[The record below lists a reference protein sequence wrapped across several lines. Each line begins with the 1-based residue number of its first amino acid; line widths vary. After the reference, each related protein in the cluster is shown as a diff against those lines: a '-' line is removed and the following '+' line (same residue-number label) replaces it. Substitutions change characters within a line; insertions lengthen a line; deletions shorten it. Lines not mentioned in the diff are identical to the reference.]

1 MTINFEGIR
10 EEITSDKK
18 LFVYSVNY
26 KDLMNSS
33 AQLLFEKV
41 IDKAAETIAE
51 EFIKNNMQDILKKL
65 DIQTVLNLALA
76 KSAAKVFAPITKE

>member
-1 MTINFEGIR
+1 MHIDFEGIR
-10 EEITSDKK
+10 ETTSGKK
-18 LFVYSVNY
+18 LFVYSVDG
-26 KDLMNSS
+26 KDMLSS
-33 AQLLFEKV
+33 SNKLIIENV